1 MSSPR
6 LALDLLKDRN
16 RLRLAKPMPLLA
28 GVLTEFKVIGAS
40 EAAVS
45 MRPFP
50 LFELPFTGVLCM
62 HMRREHLT
70 KDSFMS
76 NNV

>member
-40 EAAVS
+40 EAGCIDAS
-45 MRPFP
+45 
-50 LFELPFTGVLCM
+50 LPSL
-62 HMRREHLT
+62 
-70 KDSFMS
+70 
-76 NNV
+76 